1 MVGRRAATAAE
12 RMLRVAVIGTQGQL
26 ARSLAELSGDGVAI
40 ACIGRPLLDLA
51 EPETVAAVLDEL
63 PADIVVNAAAYTA
76 VDRAESEAEL
86 AFRINRGGAAA
97 VAAVCARRNLPLIHL
112 STDYVF
118 DGNRSGAWRETDPC
132 HPQTVYGASK
142 LAGEQAV
149 LAAWPATVVLRTA
162 WLHSPFGSNSVKT
175 MLRLSAE
182 RDRLRVVADQHG
194 SPTYAPDL
202 AVAILAM
209 ARRLVASGDAAL
221 SGIFHLA
228 GAGETTWHGLAVTT
242 MAMAG
247 RGVKVDPIT
256 TAEYPTPAKRPANSV
271 LDTARIETVYGL
283 RLPPWQEGLRRG
295 VARLLSPV

>member
-1 MVGRRAATAAE
+1 
-12 RMLRVAVIGTQGQL
+12 MLRLAVIGTQGQL
-26 ARSLAELSGDGVAI
+26 AHSLAELSGDGVSVT
-40 ACIGRPLLDLA
+40 CIGRPLLDLA
-51 EPETVAAVLDEL
+51 QPETVAAALDDL
-63 PADIVVNAAAYTA
+63 PADLLVNAAAYTA
-76 VDRAESEAEL
+76 VDRAERESDL
-86 AFRINRGGAAA
+86 AFRVNRDGAAA
-97 VAAVCARRNLPLIHL
+97 VAAVCARRSLPLIHL

-118 DGNRSGAWRETDPC
+118 DGTRVGAWRETDAC

-149 LAAWPATVVLRTA
+149 LAAFPATVILRTA
-162 WLHSPFGSNSVKT
+162 WLHSPFGSNFVKT
-175 MLRLSAE
+175 MLRLSGE

-209 ARRLVASGDAAL
+209 ARRLTSAPDAVL

-247 RGVKVDPIT
+247 RGVLVDPIT
-256 TAEYPTPAKRPANSV
+256 TAEYPTLAKRPANSV
-271 LDTARIETVYGL
+271 LDTAKVEAVYGL
-283 RLPPWQEGLRRG
+283 RLPPWQEGVRHG
-295 VARLLSPV
+295 VARLLSGE

>member
-1 MVGRRAATAAE
+1 
-12 RMLRVAVIGTQGQL
+12 MLRLAVIGTQGQL
-26 ARSLAELSGDGVAI
+26 ARSLAELSGDGLSVT
-40 ACIGRPLLDLA
+40 CIGRPLLDLA
-51 EPETVAAVLDEL
+51 QPESVAAALDDL
-63 PADIVVNAAAYTA
+63 PADILVNTAAYTA
-76 VDRAESEAEL
+76 VDSAESEPGL
-86 AFRINRGGAAA
+86 AFRVNRDGAAA
-97 VAAVCARRNLPLIHL
+97 VAAVCARRGLPLIHM

-118 DGNRSGAWRETDPC
+118 DGNRPGAWREADAC

-149 LAAWPATVVLRTA
+149 LAAFPAAVILRTA
-162 WLHSPFGSNSVKT
+162 WLHSPFGSNFVKT

-202 AVAILAM
+202 AVAIAAM
-209 ARRLVASGDAAL
+209 ARRLVRARDAAL

-228 GAGETTWHGLAVTT
+228 GAGETTWHGLAVAT

-247 RGVKVDPIT
+247 RGVLVDPTT

-271 LDTARIETVYGL
+271 LDTAKVETVYGI
-283 RLPPWQEGLRRG
+283 RLQPWQEGLRHG
-295 VARLLSPV
+295 VARLLSHA

>member
-1 MVGRRAATAAE
+1 
-12 RMLRVAVIGTQGQL
+12 MLRVAVIGTQGQL
-26 ARSLAELSGDGVAI
+26 ARSLAELSGDDAAI
-40 ACIGRPLLDLA
+40 TCIGRPLLDLA
-51 EPETVAAVLDEL
+51 EPETVAEVLDDL

-76 VDRAESEAEL
+76 VDKAESEADL
-86 AFRINRGGAAA
+86 AFRINRDGAAA
-97 VAAVCARRNLPLIHL
+97 VAEVCARRNLPLIHV

-118 DGNRSGAWRETDPC
+118 DGNRSGAWRETDAC
-132 HPQTVYGASK
+132 HPPSVYGASK

-149 LAAWPATVVLRTA
+149 QAAFPAAVVLRTA
-162 WLHSPFGSNSVKT
+162 WLHSPFGTNFVKT

-202 AVAILAM
+202 ATAIVAM
-209 ARRLVASGDAAL
+209 ARRLVATRDAAL

-247 RGVKVDPIT
+247 RGVLVDPIT
-256 TAEYPTPAKRPANSV
+256 TAEYPTPAQRPANSV
-271 LDTARIETVYGL
+271 LDTAKIAAVYGI
-283 RLPPWQEGLRRG
+283 RLPPWQEGVRHG
-295 VARLLSPV
+295 VARLLSHE

>member
-1 MVGRRAATAAE
+1 
-12 RMLRVAVIGTQGQL
+12 MLRVAVIGTQGQV
-26 ARSLAELSGDGVAI
+26 ARSLSELSGENVAVS
-40 ACIGRPLLDLA
+40 CIGRPLLDLA
-51 EPETVAAVLDEL
+51 EPDTIPAALDEL

-76 VDRAESEAEL
+76 VDKAESEADL
-86 AFRINRGGAAA
+86 AFAINRDGAAA
-97 VAAVCARRNLPLIHL
+97 VAAICARRNLPLIHL

-118 DGNRSGAWRETDPC
+118 DGGKAGAWLETDVC
-132 HPQTVYGASK
+132 RPQSVYGASK

-149 LAAWPATVVLRTA
+149 LAACPAAVILRTA
-162 WLHSPFGSNSVKT
+162 WLHSPFGSNFVKT

-202 AVAILAM
+202 ATAIVTM
-209 ARRLVASGDAAL
+209 ARRLAGPRDRTL

-247 RGVKVDPIT
+247 RGILVDPIS
-256 TAEYPTPAKRPANSV
+256 TADYPTPAKRPANSV
-271 LDTARIETVYGL
+271 LNTAKIDAIYGI
-283 RLPPWQEGLRRG
+283 RLPPWQEGVRHS
-295 VARLLSPV
+295 VARLLSHE